1 MPKRPIPRRSW
12 RPEFLKYKPIAF
24 QGYWAWAFQ
33 IAIRRSCWSTILSIN
48 NVKPSLRYR
57 LESTGKDWDD
67 RSANKQTTEI
77 NETIRHMSNIDA
89 AVNMITSEPI
99 ISWPIL
105 EQYGLDE
112 SNFWDLADLLD
123 KSMHSSNPILSLA
136 FGLC

>member
-1 MPKRPIPRRSW
+1 M
-12 RPEFLKYKPIAF
+12 
-24 QGYWAWAFQ
+24 
-33 IAIRRSCWSTILSIN
+33 
-48 NVKPSLRYR
+48 RYR